1 MLVINQFLFLKIIEL
16 PIQMVYTAASAL
28 YSFEFRMFKLENP
41 GDQKKYFLHS
51 KL

>member
-28 YSFEFRMFKLENP
+28 YSFEFRMFKLQNP
-41 GDQKKYFLHS
+41 RGS
-51 KL
+51 KEVLPSF